1 VINLKIIA
9 GIKYFTIILFTALI
23 VFNLG
28 CNKPTEP
35 NTGNVTMAVE
45 DASCTEVWLKITAGS
60 NALVQDYTLFENEN
74 KKLDITLKQ
83 RDTVITIENL
93 FPKHNYRYKLMNPNN
108 VSNEVLAITLD
119 TTSHNFT
126 WQTFEFGEYG
136 NSVLYDVAIINENNI
151 WAVGEIYMNDSNGNP
166 DPTFYNAV
174 HWNGTEWELK
184 KIFYKGGIWTIRTI
198 FAFNG
203 NDIWFSGYMR
213 YLNGQFIELTIP
225 NILRGW
231 QINKLW
237 GSSSNDL
244 YAVGDNGNI
253 AHYNGSGWTKIESPV
268 GTSGT
273 DVDLLDVWGSPD
285 GKTVWVCGENLQKTN
300 LLKIKNNQ
308 TEIVFEGSYPMQTVK
323 NRFSDGLLSLW
334 TNSSNFIYVLS
345 PYNLYRCK
353 TNTTGE
359 GEELYPYNDYFR
371 GAYIRIRGTE
381 INNLFTTGNKST
393 ITHYNGVSWKIYDE
407 LISEYQY
414 LVGLAVKENM
424 IVSVGEKFEGI
435 FDYKAVIIVGKK

>member
-1 VINLKIIA
+1 MSLNSLTKLLVIILLPL
-9 GIKYFTIILFTALI
+9 LFTA
-23 VFNLG
+23 VS

-35 NTGNVTMAVE
+35 PPPENYALEIIAADV
-45 DASCTEVWLKITAGS
+45 SCTEVWIDVKTPNTLLPQIFTLTENGEEKGS
-60 NALVQDYTLFENEN
+60 VTIDKA
-74 KKLDITLKQ
+74 
-83 RDTVITIENL
+83 DTTIVIENL
-93 FPKHNYRYKLMNPNN
+93 LPKKSYKYQLKNN
-108 VSNEVLAITLD
+108 EHKSNETEITTLD

-126 WQTFEFGEYG
+126 WQTFEFGQHSS
-136 NSVLYDVAIINENNI
+136 SVLYDVAIIDENNI

-184 KIFYKGGIWTIRTI
+184 KIFYKGGIWSIRTI
-198 FAFNG
+198 FAFND

-213 YLNGQFIELTIP
+213 YLNGQFIELAIP
-225 NILRGW
+225 NLLMGW

-237 GSSSNDL
+237 GTSSDDL
-244 YAVGDNGNI
+244 YAVGNGGNI
-253 AHYNGSGWTKIESPV
+253 AHWNGNSWKKIENLV

-359 GEELYPYNDYFR
+359 GEEIYPYNDYFR

-414 LVGLAVKENM
+414 LVGLAVKENL